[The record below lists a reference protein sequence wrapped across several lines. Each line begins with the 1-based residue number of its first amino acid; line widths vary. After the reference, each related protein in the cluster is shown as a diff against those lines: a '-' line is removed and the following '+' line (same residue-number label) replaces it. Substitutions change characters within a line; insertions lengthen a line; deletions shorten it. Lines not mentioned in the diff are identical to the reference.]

1 MYAITVTEA
10 MLSALLS
17 RVISYSLERHWID
30 FVGFAME
37 RYLPAYDK
45 SDGISQLIH
54 VLFISMVLFAITDA
68 LDIWTVHTKQDD
80 RLTKE
85 VLLRK

>member
-1 MYAITVTEA
+1 

-17 RVISYSLERHWID
+17 RVIAYSLERHWID
-30 FVGFAME
+30 FVGFTME

-45 SDGISQLIH
+45 NDGISQLIH

-68 LDIWTVHTKQDD
+68 LDIWTVRRSAVDD
-80 RLTKE
+80 RLRRE
-85 VLLRK
+85 LLLRKQAN